1 MTVPTRLCLN
11 TAFFQSHHVSLFHE
25 GPHHAKELQ
34 DGSLIGTAYVC
45 IPVGRNR
52 RKWEAQI
59 TCLHPVNPQRGEI
72 LIPALLKMTAD
83 HEITRFL
90 SVMNPFARTALNLCG
105 VHLTGNEHAYIAY
118 SKTAI
123 HWRESTNPTTTATG
137 MLPLFQGEGGFR
149 LQAVRVGGAVGGL
162 QQPD

>member
-1 MTVPTRLCLN
+1 MTVTTRLCTN
-11 TAFFQSHHVSLFHE
+11 TAYFQAHHVSLFHE
-25 GPHHAKELQ
+25 GPHHAKEFQ

-52 RKWEAQI
+52 RMWEAQI
-59 TCLHPVNPQRGEI
+59 TCVHPMNPQRGEI

-90 SVMNPFARTALNLCG
+90 SVNNPIAREALRLCHVRFTG
-105 VHLTGNEHAYIAY
+105 VEHEYIAY
-118 SKTAI
+118 SKSAI

-149 LQAVRVGGAVGGL
+149 L
-162 QQPD
+162 